1 MHAHVEHGPK
11 ALDQQMPIILALG
24 HNEPNPGAEVP
35 EGGSGGEHPAIVLL
49 GWDGSG
55 MESAALR
62 RDVIG
67 MLDRVRETLLAEQP
81 VAEPDP
87 TTLPAAAPSK
97 GAAVR
102 EAGLSER
109 EVEVL
114 RWVATGMSNAQ
125 VAERLYLSPRTVEA
139 HLHRIYRKLD
149 VPSRA
154 AAVHFAV
161 ARGLV

>member
-1 MHAHVEHGPK
+1 MHAHVEHGPMT
-11 ALDQQMPIILALG
+11 LDRQMPILLALG
-24 HNEPNPGAEVP
+24 HNGRTSGAAVP
-35 EGGSGGEHPAIVLL
+35 EGGSREEHPAIVLL

-67 MLDRVRETLLAEQP
+67 MLDRVRETLLAEHP
-81 VAEPDP
+81 VAEPGP
-87 TTLPAAAPSK
+87 TTLPAAAPFK
-97 GAAVR
+97 GAAAR

-114 RWVATGMSNAQ
+114 SWVATGMSNAQ

-149 VPSRA
+149 VSGRA
-154 AAVHFAV
+154 AAVRFAV